1 MRRRVQLS
9 LFPFYI
15 IAVSLAACVATRTED
30 PAGVSQ
36 TADRSVG
43 TVGDDAA
50 ITAKIKTAL
59 ISNPT
64 RDTVQ
69 INVETREGVVQL
81 SGFVGDSYEK
91 AAAGRLAASI
101 DGVRHV
107 DNALETKRLNP

>member
-1 MRRRVQLS
+1 MSFIPAFIV
-9 LFPFYI
+9 
-15 IAVSLAACVATRTED
+15 AVSLAACVATGTQES
-30 PAGVSQ
+30 AGVSQ

-43 TVGDDAA
+43 TVADDAT
-50 ITAKIKTAL
+50 ITANVKTAL
-59 ISNPT
+59 ISTPT
-64 RDTVQ
+64 RNAVQ